1 MSFAEMKE
9 LLPTLT
15 PEERSSLIE
24 SLQAM
29 EEGVSVEEFR
39 RINAALDEEI
49 NDPSPE
55 ISGEEMRE
63 RLASWSRRDAAQA

>member
-1 MSFAEMKE
+1 MTFAEMKD

-15 PEERSSLIE
+15 EEERTELSDRLGAI
-24 SLQAM
+24 
-29 EEGVSVEEFR
+29 EEGVTVEEFR

-55 ISGEEMRE
+55 ISGDEVRE
-63 RLASWSRRDAAQA
+63 RLASWSRRNAAQA